1 MRKEFLTASVG
12 FILLFS
18 VIYFFDDRGILAA
31 LIPAVL
37 VHEAG
42 HCLCLR
48 AFGAR
53 LKSIHLDL
61 TGASLSYAGAHMTL
75 MQELSATFAGPA
87 SGLLY
92 AFAAS
97 WLSVQWGKNVF
108 SLSAG
113 ISFVLSIFNL
123 LPAMPLDGGRALLL
137 ILHRFYGRRRAAKMQ
152 YIMGLIVSLILL
164 IAGIWCVGKG
174 FGGALILSGIW
185 LLMAASEDA
194 CKIRGF
200 VIQ

>member
-1 MRKEFLTASVG
+1 MRKGFLTASAG

-18 VIYFFDDRGILAA
+18 AIYFFDDRGILAA

-37 VHEAG
+37 AHEAG

-53 LKSIHLDL
+53 LKSIRLDL
-61 TGASLSYAGAHMTL
+61 TGVSLSYAGAHMTL
-75 MQELSATFAGPA
+75 IQELCATIAGPVC
-87 SGLLY
+87 GLVY

-97 WLSVQWGKNVF
+97 WLSSQWRMSVF

-137 ILHRFYGRRRAAKMQ
+137 ILHRLHGRRSAAKIQ
-152 YIMGLIVSLILL
+152 YIMGLVISLILL
-164 IAGIWCVGKG
+164 IGGIWCVDRG
-174 FGGALILSGIW
+174 FGCALILSGIW

-194 CKIRGF
+194 CKIRDF